1 MLICGCVAKAPLWSQ
16 RATWG
21 CRASRQGKGKRRK
34 FMISSLEQRAL
45 RDMNTFTL
53 GPRLRKGAVGAILM
67 EMAGKLLEEV
77 ARDEQIRY

>member
-1 MLICGCVAKAPLWSQ
+1 
-16 RATWG
+16 
-21 CRASRQGKGKRRK
+21 
-34 FMISSLEQRAL
+34 MISSLEQPAL

-53 GPRLRKGAVGAILM
+53 GPRLRKGVVGAILM